1 MISPTPIRLLIV
13 RVSDKKTTPIETAV
27 SGSSDP
33 KMELVVAPA
42 FFSATTSKIL
52 ESTVLTMQRSTVLTH
67 SEFGI
72 FS

>member
-42 FFSATTSKIL
+42 FL
-52 ESTVLTMQRSTVLTH
+52 VLRRVRYWKARYLQCKGV
-67 SEFGI
+67 
-72 FS
+72 